1 MKAFAPVLLTLLLC
15 GCEKPGVVTGR
26 VVLEGTPS
34 PEREIKFDAATAR
47 YHGTNRVTTRH
58 WVVDENH
65 GLADVVVHIKGGVPG
80 HHWVRTQVVDLVIT
94 GAIYQPYIIAVQTN
108 QPVRLSNLDTLT
120 HHVDIAFP
128 RGSKNMD
135 RGLGMVAGRVIAPI
149 MPPPVSW
156 KDRLW
161 QLVGRKKPAVRTA
174 DLRFAAPDV
183 FARFRCG
190 IHQWEF
196 AHMAVLDHP
205 FFDVTQSN
213 GTFTLPPLPPG
224 RYTVE
229 AIHPKARTN
238 HQEVIVTSG
247 QTNHLTITMRVPGL
261 SR

>member
-1 MKAFAPVLLTLLLC
+1 MKAFAPALLVVLLC

-26 VVLEGTPS
+26 VVLEGTPP

-47 YHGTNRVTTRH
+47 YHGTNPVTTRH
-58 WVVDENH
+58 WLVDEQR
-65 GLADVVVHIKGGVPG
+65 GLANVLIHIKEGVTN
-80 HHWVRTQVVDLVIT
+80 HRAVRTQVVDLVIT
-94 GAIYQPYIIAVQTN
+94 GAIYHPYVFAVQTN

-120 HHVDIAFP
+120 HNVDISFP
-128 RGSKNMD
+128 PRSKNMG
-135 RGLGMVAGRVIAPI
+135 RGLAMPAGRVIAPI
-149 MPPPVSW
+149 MPPPISW

-161 QLVGRKKPAVRTA
+161 QLVGRKKLAVRTA

-190 IHQWEF
+190 THPWEF

-224 RYTVE
+224 RYVVE
-229 AIHPKARTN
+229 AIHLKAGTN
-238 HQEVIVTSG
+238 RQEVIVTSE
-247 QTNHLTITMRVPGL
+247 QTNRLTITLRVPG
-261 SR
+261 S